1 MDIVNKVAQS
11 GIITLELD
19 KQIDDKQIILFDLK
33 DYLFQGLVLREK
45 VFRQNLKDLDT
56 QAFRNKHV
64 GVHCSNDAIIP
75 LWAYM
80 LISSKLHNICTS
92 ITFGDKSNVEEQIIS
107 NWIAELNPKD
117 FENKRIVIKGCFDK
131 AIPTSAYIKIT
142 QKLQPVVK
150 SIMYGEPCSTVPVY
164 KQKK

>member
-64 GVHCSNDAIIP
+64 GVHLS
-75 LWAYM
+75 
-80 LISSKLHNICTS
+80 LIHI
-92 ITFGDKSNVEEQIIS
+92 
-107 NWIAELNPKD
+107 
-117 FENKRIVIKGCFDK
+117 
-131 AIPTSAYIKIT
+131 
-142 QKLQPVVK
+142 
-150 SIMYGEPCSTVPVY
+150 
-164 KQKK
+164 